1 MVGVRIVQRRRA
13 RVSHASLLAVA
24 LTVILAAGATA
35 AYSLAGRRLPA
46 SANPP
51 SLPATVS
58 LAAGVVPAAVTFGET
73 VQLTGIARDPAGA
86 PLAGRPVEVRVARLD
101 TGKVSVAGTRRTD
114 VRGRVTV
121 TFRPAAGSS
130 VWLRFG
136 GAEGLAAAESRAV
149 RVSVAPRVSVRAS
162 SRRAGTGWTTTVRGA
177 VAPGEAGERVRL
189 ERRVGSAWR
198 AVTAGTLA
206 RGGTYAF
213 RVRNHVA
220 GTYRYRVVRPAE
232 AALTAAV
239 GTYDLRLVTPKR
251 PPVSGT
257 GGPARLLVTGDSF
270 AHYLGQQLDAARRPR
285 VTAVESRPSTGL
297 ARPDFFDWAARAR
310 AQLAELKPGGVV
322 VFLGANDCQ
331 PIRVAGTGRW
341 VTVGTSAW
349 VGEYRRRAAELMRLY
364 TGKAER
370 LVHWVGLPIAERPDI
385 AACYRAM
392 NAATAAAA
400 RDVRGVTWVDSW
412 TLYAVHG
419 RYSVR
424 VGGVLARQEDGIHLT
439 FPGTRLL
446 TRKVYAL
453 LRP

>member
-35 AYSLAGRRLPA
+35 AYSLAGRRSPA
-46 SANPP
+46 SAGPP
-51 SLPATVS
+51 PLPAAVS
-58 LAAGVVPAAVTFGET
+58 LAAGLVPAAVTFGET
-73 VQLTGIARDPAGA
+73 VQVTGVARDAAGA
-86 PLAGRPVEVRVARLD
+86 PLAGRPVEVHVARLD
-101 TGKVSVAGTRRTD
+101 TGKVSVVGTRRSD

-121 TFRPAAGSS
+121 TFEPAAGSS
-130 VWLRFG
+130 VWLRFA

-149 RVSVAPRVSVRAS
+149 RVTVAPRVSVRAS
-162 SRRAGTGWTTTVRGA
+162 SSRVAGGWTTTVRGA
-177 VAPGEAGERVRL
+177 VAPGKAGQRVRL
-189 ERRVGSAWR
+189 ERRVDGAWR
-198 AVTAGTLA
+198 AVTAGKLA

-213 RVRNHVA
+213 RVRNRAA
-220 GTYRYRVVRPAE
+220 GAYRYRVVRPAE
-232 AALTAAV
+232 AAMTAAV
-239 GTYDLRLVTPKR
+239 ARYDLRLVAPKR
-251 PPVSGT
+251 PTARGT
-257 GGPARLLVTGDSF
+257 GGPLRLLVTGDSF

-285 VTAVESRPSTGL
+285 VTTIESRPSTGL
-297 ARPDFFDWAARAR
+297 ARPDYFDWTARAR
-310 AQLAELKPGGVV
+310 AQLTELKPGGVV

-331 PIRVAGTGRW
+331 PIRVGGTGRW
-341 VTVGTSAW
+341 VTVGTTAW
-349 VGEYRRRAAELMRLY
+349 VGEYRRRAAGLMRLY

-370 LVHWVGLPIAERPDI
+370 LVQWVGLPIAERPDI

-412 TLYAVHG
+412 ALYAVHG

-424 VGGVLARQEDGIHLT
+424 VGGVLARQDDGIHLT
-439 FPGTRLL
+439 FDGTRLL